1 MALNTND
8 IAAALDSKSVV
19 DQSVPAASG
28 GSFTPRRI
36 PMGRHPIRMI
46 SYVELGVQEGGMY
59 AGKQKPD
66 ENQAR
71 LTFEFLGKRTIT
83 EGEDGKISVPMKSV
97 TKKLSYHPKAGFF
110 KMFNQL
116 RGGDNSITH
125 AAQMIGTKAWLVSV
139 VWRTKDESG
148 QYFTIKKS
156 EVDKYEERLKSAKTD
171 AQRKDYRIFDNIEWS
186 SLSAPVT
193 PVLDEDGEDTGEVRP
208 LSVRESVNDFQLFL
222 WDNPTPE
229 LWGSIFIEGE
239 YTREVNGETTT
250 FSRNFLQNIILG
262 AKNFA
267 GSPIEDMLNGVDTLG
282 EELSESPAVAEEAEA
297 VTEVTED
304 VDEFDELGL

>member
-46 SYVELGVQEGGMY
+46 SYVELGVQDGGMY

-66 ENQAR
+66 EPQAR
-71 LTFEFLGKRTIT
+71 MTFEFLGKRTIT
-83 EGEDGKISVPMKSV
+83 EGEDGKISVPMRSV

-110 KMFNQL
+110 KMFNLL

-139 VWRTKDESG
+139 VWRTKDENG
-148 QYFTIKKS
+148 EYITIKKS
-156 EVDKYEERLKSAKTD
+156 EVSKYENRLESAKTD
-171 AQRKDYRIFDNIEWS
+171 AQRKDYRIFDNIEWYS
-186 SLSAPVT
+186 IGAPVA

-208 LSVRESVNDFQLFL
+208 LAVREPVNDFQLFL
-222 WDNPTPE
+222 WDNPTPD

-239 YTREVNGETTT
+239 YTREVNGETKT